1 MGVKN
6 DITIIRLILGHW
18 AGKLSEPEKKEL
30 DNWLAQSEKH
40 RIYFQKWCDDERQ
53 NELLSK
59 IGCYDPGEGWQQVVR
74 KRNMRRNRRWWLV
87 AAASVAILFGGLA
100 VYRYSKIPVSLPLAS
115 EETSIYPGKRM
126 ARLITPSGE
135 TVLLDTLRQT
145 DTQQMKLHNDQGR
158 VVIQAACGDA
168 NGDQPVYHCLEVPR
182 GGEFSFLLP
191 DSTTVFLN
199 AESRLR
205 FPDRFV
211 PGSERIVYLSGEAY
225 FDVKRDPRSPFLVCL
240 EHSAVK
246 VTGTSFNVKAYPD
259 DTNEATTL
267 ISGTVSMGIGTT
279 EQWIVLKPGEQGY
292 YDATRKTLLQQTV
305 DVNYYTAWKDGVFAF
320 YRQPLEEVMK
330 TLGCWYLF
338 DTHYQNEALKSILY
352 TGKINRHASIRECF
366 LHTFELT
373 GRTYIRH
380 KRKRRLLSGENKKS
394 NRFFLHKN
402 RLQTCINNL
411 QIVLT
416 QQIYEKKQSVV
427 AGLEKIPVA
436 CNKVSRR

>member
-135 TVLLDTLRQT
+135 AVLLDTLRQT

-330 TLGCWYLF
+330 TLGRWYLF

-352 TGKINRHASIRECF
+352 TGKINRHASIREV
-366 LHTFELT
+366 LHTFELMDELT
-373 GRTYIRH
+373 FDIKGKEVIVR
-380 KRKRRLLSGENKKS
+380 RK
-394 NRFFLHKN
+394 
-402 RLQTCINNL
+402 
-411 QIVLT
+411 
-416 QQIYEKKQSVV
+416 
-427 AGLEKIPVA
+427 
-436 CNKVSRR
+436 

>member
-240 EHSAVK
+240 EHSAVE

-352 TGKINRHASIRECF
+352 TGKINRHASIREV
-366 LHTFELT
+366 LHTFELMDELT
-373 GRTYIRH
+373 FDIKGKEVIVR
-380 KRKRRLLSGENKKS
+380 RK
-394 NRFFLHKN
+394 
-402 RLQTCINNL
+402 
-411 QIVLT
+411 
-416 QQIYEKKQSVV
+416 
-427 AGLEKIPVA
+427 
-436 CNKVSRR
+436 

>member
-30 DNWLAQSEKH
+30 DNWLEQSEKH
-40 RIYFQKWCDDERQ
+40 RVYFQKWCNDERQ
-53 NELLSK
+53 DELLSK

-115 EETSIYPGKRM
+115 EETSLYPGKRM

-135 TVLLDTLRQT
+135 AVLLDTLRQT

-352 TGKINRHASIRECF
+352 TGKINRHASIREV
-366 LHTFELT
+366 LHTFELMDELT
-373 GRTYIRH
+373 FDIKGKEVIVR
-380 KRKRRLLSGENKKS
+380 RK
-394 NRFFLHKN
+394 
-402 RLQTCINNL
+402 
-411 QIVLT
+411 
-416 QQIYEKKQSVV
+416 
-427 AGLEKIPVA
+427 
-436 CNKVSRR
+436 

>member
-87 AAASVAILFGGLA
+87 TAASVAILFGGLA

-352 TGKINRHASIRECF
+352 TGKINRHASIREV
-366 LHTFELT
+366 LHTFELMDELT
-373 GRTYIRH
+373 FDIKGKEVIVR
-380 KRKRRLLSGENKKS
+380 RK
-394 NRFFLHKN
+394 
-402 RLQTCINNL
+402 
-411 QIVLT
+411 
-416 QQIYEKKQSVV
+416 
-427 AGLEKIPVA
+427 
-436 CNKVSRR
+436 

>member
-135 TVLLDTLRQT
+135 AVLLDTLRQT
-145 DTQQMKLHNDQGR
+145 EIQQMKLHNDQGR

-352 TGKINRHASIRECF
+352 TGKINRHASIREV
-366 LHTFELT
+366 LHTFELMDELT
-373 GRTYIRH
+373 FDIKGKEVIVR
-380 KRKRRLLSGENKKS
+380 RK
-394 NRFFLHKN
+394 
-402 RLQTCINNL
+402 
-411 QIVLT
+411 
-416 QQIYEKKQSVV
+416 
-427 AGLEKIPVA
+427 
-436 CNKVSRR
+436 

>member
-40 RIYFQKWCDDERQ
+40 RVYFQKWCNDERQ

-135 TVLLDTLRQT
+135 AVLLDTLRQT
-145 DTQQMKLHNDQGR
+145 EIQQMKLHNDQGR

-352 TGKINRHASIRECF
+352 TGKINRHASIREV
-366 LHTFELT
+366 LHTFELMDELT
-373 GRTYIRH
+373 FDIKGKEVIVR
-380 KRKRRLLSGENKKS
+380 RK
-394 NRFFLHKN
+394 
-402 RLQTCINNL
+402 
-411 QIVLT
+411 
-416 QQIYEKKQSVV
+416 
-427 AGLEKIPVA
+427 
-436 CNKVSRR
+436 

>member
-158 VVIQAACGDA
+158 AVIQAACGDA

-292 YDATRKTLLQQTV
+292 YDATRETLLQQTV

-352 TGKINRHASIRECF
+352 TGKINRHASIREV
-366 LHTFELT
+366 LHTFELMDELT
-373 GRTYIRH
+373 FDIKGKEVIVR
-380 KRKRRLLSGENKKS
+380 RK
-394 NRFFLHKN
+394 
-402 RLQTCINNL
+402 
-411 QIVLT
+411 
-416 QQIYEKKQSVV
+416 
-427 AGLEKIPVA
+427 
-436 CNKVSRR
+436 

>member
-279 EQWIVLKPGEQGY
+279 EQWIVLKPDEQGY

-352 TGKINRHASIRECF
+352 TGKINRHASIREV
-366 LHTFELT
+366 LHTFELMDELT
-373 GRTYIRH
+373 FDIKGKEVIVR
-380 KRKRRLLSGENKKS
+380 RK
-394 NRFFLHKN
+394 
-402 RLQTCINNL
+402 
-411 QIVLT
+411 
-416 QQIYEKKQSVV
+416 
-427 AGLEKIPVA
+427 
-436 CNKVSRR
+436 

>member
-6 DITIIRLILGHW
+6 DTTIIRLILGHW

-30 DNWLAQSEKH
+30 DNWLEQSEKH
-40 RIYFQKWCDDERQ
+40 RVYFQKWCNDERQ
-53 NELLSK
+53 DELLSK

-330 TLGCWYLF
+330 TLGRWYLF

-352 TGKINRHASIRECF
+352 MGKINRHASIREV
-366 LHTFELT
+366 LHTFELMDELT
-373 GRTYIRH
+373 FDIKGKEVIVR
-380 KRKRRLLSGENKKS
+380 RK
-394 NRFFLHKN
+394 
-402 RLQTCINNL
+402 
-411 QIVLT
+411 
-416 QQIYEKKQSVV
+416 
-427 AGLEKIPVA
+427 
-436 CNKVSRR
+436 

>member
-40 RIYFQKWCDDERQ
+40 RVYFQKWCNDERQ

-135 TVLLDTLRQT
+135 AVLLDTLRQT
-145 DTQQMKLHNDQGR
+145 EIQQMKLHNDQGR

-240 EHSAVK
+240 EHSVVK

-292 YDATRKTLLQQTV
+292 YDATRKTLSQQTV

-330 TLGCWYLF
+330 TLGRWYLF

-352 TGKINRHASIRECF
+352 TGKINRHASIREV
-366 LHTFELT
+366 LHTFELMDELT
-373 GRTYIRH
+373 FDIKGKEVIVR
-380 KRKRRLLSGENKKS
+380 RK
-394 NRFFLHKN
+394 
-402 RLQTCINNL
+402 
-411 QIVLT
+411 
-416 QQIYEKKQSVV
+416 
-427 AGLEKIPVA
+427 
-436 CNKVSRR
+436 

>member
-225 FDVKRDPRSPFLVCL
+225 FDVKRDPHSPFLVCL

-352 TGKINRHASIRECF
+352 TGKINRHASIREV
-366 LHTFELT
+366 LHTFELMDELT
-373 GRTYIRH
+373 FDIKGKEVIVR
-380 KRKRRLLSGENKKS
+380 RK
-394 NRFFLHKN
+394 
-402 RLQTCINNL
+402 
-411 QIVLT
+411 
-416 QQIYEKKQSVV
+416 
-427 AGLEKIPVA
+427 
-436 CNKVSRR
+436 

>member
-6 DITIIRLILGHW
+6 DTTIIRLILGHW

-240 EHSAVK
+240 EHSVVK

-352 TGKINRHASIRECF
+352 TGKINRHASIREV
-366 LHTFELT
+366 LHTFELMDELT
-373 GRTYIRH
+373 FDIKGKEVIVR
-380 KRKRRLLSGENKKS
+380 RK
-394 NRFFLHKN
+394 
-402 RLQTCINNL
+402 
-411 QIVLT
+411 
-416 QQIYEKKQSVV
+416 
-427 AGLEKIPVA
+427 
-436 CNKVSRR
+436 

>member
-100 VYRYSKIPVSLPLAS
+100 VYRYSKIPVPLPLAS

-292 YDATRKTLLQQTV
+292 YDATRETLLQQTV

-352 TGKINRHASIRECF
+352 TGKINRHASIREV
-366 LHTFELT
+366 LHTFELMDELT
-373 GRTYIRH
+373 FDIKGKEVIVR
-380 KRKRRLLSGENKKS
+380 RK
-394 NRFFLHKN
+394 
-402 RLQTCINNL
+402 
-411 QIVLT
+411 
-416 QQIYEKKQSVV
+416 
-427 AGLEKIPVA
+427 
-436 CNKVSRR
+436 

>member
-145 DTQQMKLHNDQGR
+145 EIQQMKLHNDQGR

-292 YDATRKTLLQQTV
+292 YDATRKTLSQQTV

-352 TGKINRHASIRECF
+352 TGKINRHASIREV
-366 LHTFELT
+366 LHTFELMDELT
-373 GRTYIRH
+373 FDIKGKEVIVR
-380 KRKRRLLSGENKKS
+380 RK
-394 NRFFLHKN
+394 
-402 RLQTCINNL
+402 
-411 QIVLT
+411 
-416 QQIYEKKQSVV
+416 
-427 AGLEKIPVA
+427 
-436 CNKVSRR
+436 

>member
-168 NGDQPVYHCLEVPR
+168 NGDQPVYHCLEVPQ

-352 TGKINRHASIRECF
+352 MGKINRHASIREV
-366 LHTFELT
+366 LHTFELMDELT
-373 GRTYIRH
+373 FDIKGKEVIVR
-380 KRKRRLLSGENKKS
+380 RK
-394 NRFFLHKN
+394 
-402 RLQTCINNL
+402 
-411 QIVLT
+411 
-416 QQIYEKKQSVV
+416 
-427 AGLEKIPVA
+427 
-436 CNKVSRR
+436 

>member
-352 TGKINRHASIRECF
+352 TGKINRHASIREV
-366 LHTFELT
+366 LHTFELMDELT
-373 GRTYIRH
+373 FDIKG
-380 KRKRRLLSGENKKS
+380 KEV
-394 NRFFLHKN
+394 
-402 RLQTCINNL
+402 
-411 QIVLT
+411 IVRG
-416 QQIYEKKQSVV
+416 K
-427 AGLEKIPVA
+427 
-436 CNKVSRR
+436 

>member
-279 EQWIVLKPGEQGY
+279 EQWIVLKAGEQGY

-352 TGKINRHASIRECF
+352 TGKINRHASIREV
-366 LHTFELT
+366 LHTFELMDELT
-373 GRTYIRH
+373 FDIKGKEVIVR
-380 KRKRRLLSGENKKS
+380 RK
-394 NRFFLHKN
+394 
-402 RLQTCINNL
+402 
-411 QIVLT
+411 
-416 QQIYEKKQSVV
+416 
-427 AGLEKIPVA
+427 
-436 CNKVSRR
+436 

>member
-115 EETSIYPGKRM
+115 EETSLYPGKRM

-158 VVIQAACGDA
+158 VVIQAACGDE

-352 TGKINRHASIRECF
+352 TGKINRHASIREV
-366 LHTFELT
+366 LHTFELMDELT
-373 GRTYIRH
+373 FDIKGKEVIVR
-380 KRKRRLLSGENKKS
+380 RK
-394 NRFFLHKN
+394 
-402 RLQTCINNL
+402 
-411 QIVLT
+411 
-416 QQIYEKKQSVV
+416 
-427 AGLEKIPVA
+427 
-436 CNKVSRR
+436 

>member
-115 EETSIYPGKRM
+115 EETSISPGKRM

-352 TGKINRHASIRECF
+352 TGKINRHASIREV
-366 LHTFELT
+366 LHTFELMDELT
-373 GRTYIRH
+373 FDIKGKEVIVR
-380 KRKRRLLSGENKKS
+380 RK
-394 NRFFLHKN
+394 
-402 RLQTCINNL
+402 
-411 QIVLT
+411 
-416 QQIYEKKQSVV
+416 
-427 AGLEKIPVA
+427 
-436 CNKVSRR
+436 

>member
-53 NELLSK
+53 NESLSK

-352 TGKINRHASIRECF
+352 TGKINRHASIREV
-366 LHTFELT
+366 LHTFELMDELT
-373 GRTYIRH
+373 FDIKGKEVIVR
-380 KRKRRLLSGENKKS
+380 RK
-394 NRFFLHKN
+394 
-402 RLQTCINNL
+402 
-411 QIVLT
+411 
-416 QQIYEKKQSVV
+416 
-427 AGLEKIPVA
+427 
-436 CNKVSRR
+436 

>member
-352 TGKINRHASIRECF
+352 TGKINRHVSIREV
-366 LHTFELT
+366 LHTFELMDELT
-373 GRTYIRH
+373 FDIKGKEVIVR
-380 KRKRRLLSGENKKS
+380 RK
-394 NRFFLHKN
+394 
-402 RLQTCINNL
+402 
-411 QIVLT
+411 
-416 QQIYEKKQSVV
+416 
-427 AGLEKIPVA
+427 
-436 CNKVSRR
+436 

>member
-6 DITIIRLILGHW
+6 DIIIIRLILGHW

-30 DNWLAQSEKH
+30 DNWLEQSEKH

-53 NELLSK
+53 DDLLSK

-145 DTQQMKLHNDQGR
+145 EIQQMKLHNDQGR

-240 EHSAVK
+240 EHSTVK

-259 DTNEATTL
+259 DTSEATTL

-279 EQWIVLKPGEQGY
+279 EQWLVLKPGEQGC

-330 TLGCWYLF
+330 TLGRWYLF

-352 TGKINRHASIRECF
+352 TGKINRHASIREV
-366 LHTFELT
+366 LHTFELMDELT
-373 GRTYIRH
+373 FDIKGKEVIVR
-380 KRKRRLLSGENKKS
+380 RK
-394 NRFFLHKN
+394 
-402 RLQTCINNL
+402 
-411 QIVLT
+411 
-416 QQIYEKKQSVV
+416 
-427 AGLEKIPVA
+427 
-436 CNKVSRR
+436 

>member
-18 AGKLSEPEKKEL
+18 AGKLSELEKKEL

-182 GGEFSFLLP
+182 SGEFSFLLP

-352 TGKINRHASIRECF
+352 TGKINRHASIREV
-366 LHTFELT
+366 LHTFELMDELT
-373 GRTYIRH
+373 FDIKGKEVIVR
-380 KRKRRLLSGENKKS
+380 RK
-394 NRFFLHKN
+394 
-402 RLQTCINNL
+402 
-411 QIVLT
+411 
-416 QQIYEKKQSVV
+416 
-427 AGLEKIPVA
+427 
-436 CNKVSRR
+436 

>member
-115 EETSIYPGKRM
+115 EETSLYPGKRM

-135 TVLLDTLRQT
+135 AVLLDTLRQT

-352 TGKINRHASIRECF
+352 TGKINRHASIREV
-366 LHTFELT
+366 LHTFELMDELIFDIK
-373 GRTYIRH
+373 GKEVIVR
-380 KRKRRLLSGENKKS
+380 RK
-394 NRFFLHKN
+394 
-402 RLQTCINNL
+402 
-411 QIVLT
+411 
-416 QQIYEKKQSVV
+416 
-427 AGLEKIPVA
+427 
-436 CNKVSRR
+436 

>member
-40 RIYFQKWCDDERQ
+40 RVYFQKWCNDERQ

-135 TVLLDTLRQT
+135 AVLLDTLRQT
-145 DTQQMKLHNDQGR
+145 EIQQMKLHNDQGR

-292 YDATRKTLLQQTV
+292 YDATRKTLSQQTV

-352 TGKINRHASIRECF
+352 TGKIYRHASIREV
-366 LHTFELT
+366 LHTFELMDELT
-373 GRTYIRH
+373 FDIKGKEVIVR
-380 KRKRRLLSGENKKS
+380 RK
-394 NRFFLHKN
+394 
-402 RLQTCINNL
+402 
-411 QIVLT
+411 
-416 QQIYEKKQSVV
+416 
-427 AGLEKIPVA
+427 
-436 CNKVSRR
+436 

>member
-115 EETSIYPGKRM
+115 EETSLYPGKRM

-292 YDATRKTLLQQTV
+292 YDATRKTLSQQTV

-330 TLGCWYLF
+330 TLGRWYLF

-352 TGKINRHASIRECF
+352 TGKIYRHASIREV
-366 LHTFELT
+366 LHTFELMDELT
-373 GRTYIRH
+373 FDIKGKEVIVR
-380 KRKRRLLSGENKKS
+380 RK
-394 NRFFLHKN
+394 
-402 RLQTCINNL
+402 
-411 QIVLT
+411 
-416 QQIYEKKQSVV
+416 
-427 AGLEKIPVA
+427 
-436 CNKVSRR
+436 

>member
-100 VYRYSKIPVSLPLAS
+100 VYRYRKIPVSLPLAS

-352 TGKINRHASIRECF
+352 TGKINRHASIREV
-366 LHTFELT
+366 LHTFELMDELT
-373 GRTYIRH
+373 FDIKGKEVIVR
-380 KRKRRLLSGENKKS
+380 RK
-394 NRFFLHKN
+394 
-402 RLQTCINNL
+402 
-411 QIVLT
+411 
-416 QQIYEKKQSVV
+416 
-427 AGLEKIPVA
+427 
-436 CNKVSRR
+436 

>member
-305 DVNYYTAWKDGVFAF
+305 DVNYYTAWKD
-320 YRQPLEEVMK
+320 RQPLEEVMK

-352 TGKINRHASIRECF
+352 TGKINRHASIREV
-366 LHTFELT
+366 LHTFELMDELT
-373 GRTYIRH
+373 FDIKGKEVIVR
-380 KRKRRLLSGENKKS
+380 RK
-394 NRFFLHKN
+394 
-402 RLQTCINNL
+402 
-411 QIVLT
+411 
-416 QQIYEKKQSVV
+416 
-427 AGLEKIPVA
+427 
-436 CNKVSRR
+436 

>member
-225 FDVKRDPRSPFLVCL
+225 FDVKRDPRSPCLVCL

-352 TGKINRHASIRECF
+352 TGKINRHASIREV
-366 LHTFELT
+366 LHTFELMDELT
-373 GRTYIRH
+373 FDIKGKEVIVR
-380 KRKRRLLSGENKKS
+380 RK
-394 NRFFLHKN
+394 
-402 RLQTCINNL
+402 
-411 QIVLT
+411 
-416 QQIYEKKQSVV
+416 
-427 AGLEKIPVA
+427 
-436 CNKVSRR
+436 

>member
-6 DITIIRLILGHW
+6 DTTIIRLILGHW

-40 RIYFQKWCDDERQ
+40 RVYFQKWCNDERQ
-53 NELLSK
+53 DELLSK

-87 AAASVAILFGGLA
+87 AAASVDILFGGMA
-100 VYRYSKIPVSLPLAS
+100 VYRYNKIPVSLPLAS

-135 TVLLDTLRQT
+135 AVLLDTLRQT
-145 DTQQMKLHNDQGR
+145 EIQQMKLHNDQGR

-292 YDATRKTLLQQTV
+292 YDATLKTLSQHTV
-305 DVNYYTAWKDGVFAF
+305 DVHHYTSWKDGVFAF

-330 TLGCWYLF
+330 TLGRWYLF

-352 TGKINRHASIRECF
+352 TGKINRHASIREV
-366 LHTFELT
+366 LHTFELMDELT
-373 GRTYIRH
+373 FDIKGKEVIVR
-380 KRKRRLLSGENKKS
+380 RK
-394 NRFFLHKN
+394 
-402 RLQTCINNL
+402 
-411 QIVLT
+411 
-416 QQIYEKKQSVV
+416 
-427 AGLEKIPVA
+427 
-436 CNKVSRR
+436 

>member
-6 DITIIRLILGHW
+6 DVTIIRLILGHW

-352 TGKINRHASIRECF
+352 TGKINRHASIREV
-366 LHTFELT
+366 LHTFELMDELT
-373 GRTYIRH
+373 FDIKGKEVIVR
-380 KRKRRLLSGENKKS
+380 RK
-394 NRFFLHKN
+394 
-402 RLQTCINNL
+402 
-411 QIVLT
+411 
-416 QQIYEKKQSVV
+416 
-427 AGLEKIPVA
+427 
-436 CNKVSRR
+436 

>member
-352 TGKINRHASIRECF
+352 TGKINRHASIREV
-366 LHTFELT
+366 LHTFELMAELT
-373 GRTYIRH
+373 FDIKGKEVIVR
-380 KRKRRLLSGENKKS
+380 RK
-394 NRFFLHKN
+394 
-402 RLQTCINNL
+402 
-411 QIVLT
+411 
-416 QQIYEKKQSVV
+416 
-427 AGLEKIPVA
+427 
-436 CNKVSRR
+436 

>member
-40 RIYFQKWCDDERQ
+40 RVYFQKWCNDERQ

-292 YDATRKTLLQQTV
+292 YDATRKTLSQQTV

-330 TLGCWYLF
+330 TLGRWYLF

-352 TGKINRHASIRECF
+352 TGKIYRHASIREV
-366 LHTFELT
+366 LHTFELMDELT
-373 GRTYIRH
+373 FDIKGKEVIVR
-380 KRKRRLLSGENKKS
+380 RK
-394 NRFFLHKN
+394 
-402 RLQTCINNL
+402 
-411 QIVLT
+411 
-416 QQIYEKKQSVV
+416 
-427 AGLEKIPVA
+427 
-436 CNKVSRR
+436 

>member
-40 RIYFQKWCDDERQ
+40 RVYFQKWCNDERQ

-135 TVLLDTLRQT
+135 AVLLDTLRQT

-279 EQWIVLKPGEQGY
+279 EQWIVQKPGEQGY
-292 YDATRKTLLQQTV
+292 YDATRKTLSQQTV

-352 TGKINRHASIRECF
+352 TGKINRHASIREV
-366 LHTFELT
+366 LHTFELMDELT
-373 GRTYIRH
+373 FDIKGKEVIVR
-380 KRKRRLLSGENKKS
+380 RK
-394 NRFFLHKN
+394 
-402 RLQTCINNL
+402 
-411 QIVLT
+411 
-416 QQIYEKKQSVV
+416 
-427 AGLEKIPVA
+427 
-436 CNKVSRR
+436 

>member
-305 DVNYYTAWKDGVFAF
+305 DVNYYTTWKDGVFAF

-352 TGKINRHASIRECF
+352 TGKINRHASIREV
-366 LHTFELT
+366 LHTFELMDELT
-373 GRTYIRH
+373 FDIKGKEVIVR
-380 KRKRRLLSGENKKS
+380 RK
-394 NRFFLHKN
+394 
-402 RLQTCINNL
+402 
-411 QIVLT
+411 
-416 QQIYEKKQSVV
+416 
-427 AGLEKIPVA
+427 
-436 CNKVSRR
+436 

>member
-246 VTGTSFNVKAYPD
+246 VTGTSF
-259 DTNEATTL
+259 
-267 ISGTVSMGIGTT
+267 M
-279 EQWIVLKPGEQGY
+279 
-292 YDATRKTLLQQTV
+292 
-305 DVNYYTAWKDGVFAF
+305 
-320 YRQPLEEVMK
+320 
-330 TLGCWYLF
+330 
-338 DTHYQNEALKSILY
+338 
-352 TGKINRHASIRECF
+352 
-366 LHTFELT
+366 
-373 GRTYIRH
+373 
-380 KRKRRLLSGENKKS
+380 
-394 NRFFLHKN
+394 
-402 RLQTCINNL
+402 
-411 QIVLT
+411 
-416 QQIYEKKQSVV
+416 
-427 AGLEKIPVA
+427 
-436 CNKVSRR
+436 SRRTPTTRTKRPP

>member
-211 PGSERIVYLSGEAY
+211 PGSERIVYLCGEAY
-225 FDVKRDPRSPFLVCL
+225 FDVQRDPRSPFLVCL

-352 TGKINRHASIRECF
+352 TGKINRHASIREV
-366 LHTFELT
+366 LHTFELMDELT
-373 GRTYIRH
+373 FDIKGKEVIVR
-380 KRKRRLLSGENKKS
+380 RK
-394 NRFFLHKN
+394 
-402 RLQTCINNL
+402 
-411 QIVLT
+411 
-416 QQIYEKKQSVV
+416 
-427 AGLEKIPVA
+427 
-436 CNKVSRR
+436 

>member
-292 YDATRKTLLQQTV
+292 YDATQKTLLQQTV

-352 TGKINRHASIRECF
+352 MGKINRHASIREV
-366 LHTFELT
+366 LHTFELMDELT
-373 GRTYIRH
+373 FDIKGKEVIVR
-380 KRKRRLLSGENKKS
+380 RK
-394 NRFFLHKN
+394 
-402 RLQTCINNL
+402 
-411 QIVLT
+411 
-416 QQIYEKKQSVV
+416 
-427 AGLEKIPVA
+427 
-436 CNKVSRR
+436 